1 MEEEKKEEVQI
12 TATKEAAEESL
23 LNMETVT
30 QIEEP
35 KSVALE
41 NMDVAVRDSMTQ
53 DGQGGDRVIVSHE
66 QAIHIN
72 LNTEATCSAEGHP
85 LK

>member
-1 MEEEKKEEVQI
+1 M
-12 TATKEAAEESL
+12 
-23 LNMETVT
+23 
-30 QIEEP
+30 
-35 KSVALE
+35 ALE